1 MAAFFY
7 SAGKKSH
14 DSFFSLG
21 KPWFWSEI
29 HVNKTGSAKVVGWL
43 TTWDISMRD
52 FFWYK
57 QSTYNYFWYI
67 GIGLCSDVRIQSAEK
82 LVLLKFVVKFEPYG
96 HEYLQAAYPRKIQ
109 APIIAFKHQ

>member
-1 MAAFFY
+1 M
-7 SAGKKSH
+7 
-14 DSFFSLG
+14 
-21 KPWFWSEI
+21 
-29 HVNKTGSAKVVGWL
+29 
-43 TTWDISMRD
+43 MD

-82 LVLLKFVVKFEPYG
+82 LVLLKFVVKFEHYG